1 MTDPVTTIESLVS
14 LDYERPLTLASRQ
27 YLAAIREGRIL
38 GHRCP
43 SCGRIFTPP
52 KGYCPI
58 CTVQTGEADEI
69 ELSPTGT
76 LVGFSILNPDS
87 LHKGDDSVVRG
98 TVQLDGSDV
107 TLTGELTDVT
117 PDDALA
123 EAGPKIEEL
132 RADAR
137 RRKGWIM
144 DTYLLRRRSSEYR
157 WLSQKPSARPGRRGS
172 SPCA

>member
-1 MTDPVTTIESLVS
+1 MSDPVTTMESVVS
-14 LDYERPLTLASRQ
+14 LDYERPLTLAARQ

-107 TLTGELTDVT
+107 TLTGELTDVA
-117 PDDALA
+117 PDDAHP
-123 EAGPKIEEL
+123 GIRL
-132 RADAR
+132 RAVFADLSALEGALSEWGGAGIS
-137 RRKGWIM
+137 GWKRSGEPDVPADEITTF
-144 DTYLLRRRSSEYR
+144 DTGG
-157 WLSQKPSARPGRRGS
+157 AI
-172 SPCA
+172 

>member
-1 MTDPVTTIESLVS
+1 MTDPVITIESLVS

-43 SCGRIFTPP
+43 SCGRVFTPP

-69 ELSPTGT
+69 ELSPMGT

-87 LHKGDDSVVRG
+87 LHQGDDSVVRG
-98 TVQLDGSDV
+98 TVLLDGSDV
-107 TLTGELTDVT
+107 TLTGELTDVA
-117 PDDALA
+117 PDDAHP
-123 EAGPKIEEL
+123 GIRL
-132 RADAR
+132 RAVFADLSALEGALGEWGGAGIRGWERSGEPDVAADEIAR
-137 RRKGWIM
+137 F
-144 DTYLLRRRSSEYR
+144 DTGG
-157 WLSQKPSARPGRRGS
+157 AI
-172 SPCA
+172 